1 MAKEKKIFGADV
13 AEESKK
19 NNNNDGSAN
28 ITAETSD
35 DLIAEL
41 TAEASQKSSS
51 RKKKKI
57 EDYKAIRATR
67 DTIFSR
73 LGKTIDVPIKMNDDE
88 IMVFTIRRL
97 SEAEN
102 SEIIDR
108 SLAIKNMQEMTEA
121 ELEESNKYNYR
132 LLAKVVVNPQ
142 LTEQEWELNV
152 DTALVQALIEQI
164 MKVLT
169 NVDDSARFDDF
180 QG

>member
-1 MAKEKKIFGADV
+1 MAKEKKVFGAEV
-13 AEESKK
+13 TEEPKK
-19 NNNNDGSAN
+19 QSTDGSAD

-35 DLIAEL
+35 ELIAQL
-41 TAEASQKSSS
+41 TAEANQKSSS

-67 DTIFSR
+67 ESIFSR
-73 LGKTIDVPIKMNDDE
+73 LGKTIDVPIKMSDDE

-102 SEIIDR
+102 SEILDR
-108 SLAIKNMQEMTEA
+108 SLAIKNMQDMTEA
-121 ELEESNKYNYR
+121 ELEESNRYNYR
-132 LLAKVVVNPQ
+132 LLAKVVVEPK
-142 LTEQEWELNV
+142 LTELEWELNV
-152 DTALVQALIEQI
+152 DTALVQSLIEQI

>member
-1 MAKEKKIFGADV
+1 MAKEKKVFGAEV
-13 AEESKK
+13 TEEPKK
-19 NNNNDGSAN
+19 QNTDGSAD

-35 DLIAEL
+35 ELIAQL
-41 TAEASQKSSS
+41 TAEANQKSSS

-67 DTIFSR
+67 ESIFSR

-102 SEIIDR
+102 SEILDR
-108 SLAIKNMQEMTEA
+108 SLAIKNMQDMTEA
-121 ELEESNKYNYR
+121 ELEESNRYNYR
-132 LLAKVVVNPQ
+132 LLAKVVVEPK
-142 LTEQEWELNV
+142 LTELEWELNV
-152 DTALVQALIEQI
+152 DTALVQSLIEQI